1 MVLTSSVAAISAGF
15 DAGHGE
21 DYIYTESDWT
31 DPSKK
36 DLMPYLKSKV
46 SSQKE
51 RKWPF
56 CGDERRL

>member
-21 DYIYTESDWT
+21 DYIFTEADWT

-46 SSQKE
+46 IS
-51 RKWPF
+51 
-56 CGDERRL
+56 